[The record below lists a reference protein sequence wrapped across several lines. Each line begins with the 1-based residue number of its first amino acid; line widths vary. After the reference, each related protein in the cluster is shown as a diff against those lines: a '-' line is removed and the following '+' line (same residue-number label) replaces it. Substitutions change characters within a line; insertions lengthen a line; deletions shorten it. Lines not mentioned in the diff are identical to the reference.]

1 MDVKKDHERLL
12 QNLRTIQKNYKVQEL
27 AAVLGISTVTWTAR
41 MKEPWRLFS
50 YDDFRLLAKYCKVD
64 FVHIVDGTIGLKG
77 E

>member
-1 MDVKKDHERLL
+1 MDVRKDHERLM
-12 QNLRTIQKNYKVQEL
+12 QNMRLIQRNYSVQEL
-27 AAVLGISTVTWTAR
+27 ADVIGVSKNTWQAR

-50 YDDFRLLAKYCKVD
+50 YDDFRLIARYCNVD